1 MRKYCEAL
9 RGLYAKAGKL
19 PVTAAEIAEAIG
31 TSRQDAIM
39 KAAGWRRCGWIEPGP
54 VKATYYIAVEMLPA
68 PAVPPPPK
76 APKVKAA
83 PRVAT
88 RDGQTLGPV
97 APRVMGQDWAVL
109 DALDVGG
116 PCTVRELRRR
126 AATSFNVGPSL
137 ERLAAAGLVA
147 ADGLVWRAT

>member
-19 PVTAAEIAEAIG
+19 PVTAAELAEAIG
-31 TSRQDAIM
+31 TSRQDAVM
-39 KAAGWRRCGWIEPGP
+39 KAAGWRKCGWIEPGP
-54 VKATYYIAVEMLPA
+54 LKATYYIAVEMLPA
-68 PAVPPPPK
+68 PKVPKPAK

-83 PRVAT
+83 APAGL
-88 RDGQTLGPV
+88 RDGQRLGPPD
-97 APRVMGQDWAVL
+97 ARVLGQDWALL

-126 AATSFNVGPSL
+126 AETSFNVGPAL
-137 ERLAAAGLVA
+137 ERLAVAGLVA
-147 ADGLVWRAT
+147 VDGLVWRAL